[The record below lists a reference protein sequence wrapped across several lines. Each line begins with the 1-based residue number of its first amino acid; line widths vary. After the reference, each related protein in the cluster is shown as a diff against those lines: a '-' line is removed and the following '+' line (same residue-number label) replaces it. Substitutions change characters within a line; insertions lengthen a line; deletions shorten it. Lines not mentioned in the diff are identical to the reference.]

1 MDRFFFILNA
11 ILPLFLICLVGIIL
25 RHFLKYDDRQ
35 ANVVNR
41 VCYYALLPCLLFRN
55 AYNSDFSAIRS
66 AWPYVYAVVC
76 LFLWSIVMTVF
87 AKRTVDDPRKAGGYV
102 HSVVRT
108 NSALFGLPLAIR
120 YLGETEA
127 LPAIVMTTVM
137 LIALNLSGSTILS
150 YFSPTRKSSLSGII
164 RSVVTSPLIIALALG
179 FLAKG
184 LAIPIPTAINET
196 LKSLASA
203 SSPLAMIAI
212 GMGFNLKTFQSDRRL
227 VVSGTVL
234 RLVVIPLITTL
245 GAILLGFRGV
255 ELFSVYLI
263 FAVSTAANSGVI
275 SASMGCDGELAGE
288 IVLTTTLFSLPTM
301 LAGLM
306 LLEHFA
312 LI

>member
-1 MDRFFFILNA
+1 MDNFFFILNA
-11 ILPLFLICLVGIIL
+11 ILPLFLICLAGVGL
-25 RHFLKYDDRQ
+25 RHFLKYGDRE
-35 ANVVNR
+35 ASVVNR

-66 AWPYVYAVVC
+66 AWPYVYAVVFFC
-76 LFLWSIVMTVF
+76 IWSFVVTVI
-87 AKRTVDDPRKAGGYV
+87 AKHTVEDPKKAGGFV
-102 HSVVRT
+102 HSAVRT

-137 LIALNLSGSTILS
+137 LVALNFSGTTILS
-150 YFSPTRKSSLSGII
+150 YFSPTRKGTFWGVL

-179 FLAKG
+179 FICKG
-184 LAIPIPTAINET
+184 IRLPIPVAIDET
-196 LKSLASA
+196 MKSLASA
-203 SSPLAMIAI
+203 SSPLAMLAI
-212 GMGFNLKTFQSDRRL
+212 GMGFNFKTLKSDKKL
-227 VVSGTVL
+227 VVWGTLL
-234 RLVVIPLITTL
+234 RLVIIPLVTT
-245 GAILLGFRGV
+245 AIAVWIGFRGV
-255 ELFSVYLI
+255 ELFSIYLI

-275 SASMGCDGELAGE
+275 TASMGCDGELAGE

-301 LAGLM
+301 LTGLM